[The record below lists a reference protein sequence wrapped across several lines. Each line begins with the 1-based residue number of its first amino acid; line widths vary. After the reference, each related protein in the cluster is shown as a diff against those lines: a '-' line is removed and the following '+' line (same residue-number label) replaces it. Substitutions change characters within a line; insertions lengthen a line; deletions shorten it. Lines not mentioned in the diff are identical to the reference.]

1 LVTGEDGPIARLH
14 PVIKGVRGA
23 QSSGA
28 SLVSFNIAAATSYGK
43 DQSFNAPVGEAA
55 AFGYATALNHLLRP
69 ETGQSLTMGDTTVV
83 LWAERA
89 SPAETFIPALVDPS
103 MTEWER
109 LGREAGDDDQEETR
123 AARLLAM
130 LEAMRKGRP
139 VTDPDLL
146 EDRSVAFHVLG
157 LAPNAARLSVRFWD
171 VAPVA
176 EMLRRLGEHHHDL
189 ALEVDYPSRPPSP
202 SLWILAQ
209 ETRPKDKEGKA
220 RGAHSLDG
228 LRKLHGDIA
237 RAVLTGQPYPR
248 TLSALLLARFRADG
262 HVTHPRVAL
271 LKAEFNRRQRIA
283 GHLEEM
289 IPMALDPDRADVGY
303 RLGRLFSVLERL
315 QEAAHGGSVNAG
327 VGQKF
332 LSSASATPR
341 AVFPHLLR
349 LKGAHMKKVAREGKG
364 LARWYENWVSE
375 ILDAVEDIPATLSP
389 DQQGLFF
396 LGYYHQRQAL
406 FRKGGKET
414 DPAST
419 EDKADTAA

>member
-1 LVTGEDGPIARLH
+1 
-14 PVIKGVRGA
+14 
-23 QSSGA
+23 
-28 SLVSFNIAAATSYGK
+28 
-43 DQSFNAPVGEAA
+43 
-55 AFGYATALNHLLRP
+55 
-69 ETGQSLTMGDTTVV
+69 
-83 LWAERA
+83 
-89 SPAETFIPALVDPS
+89 
-103 MTEWER
+103 
-109 LGREAGDDDQEETR
+109 
-123 AARLLAM
+123 
-130 LEAMRKGRP
+130 
-139 VTDPDLL
+139 
-146 EDRSVAFHVLG
+146 
-157 LAPNAARLSVRFWD
+157 
-171 VAPVA
+171 
-176 EMLRRLGEHHHDL
+176 
-189 ALEVDYPSRPPSP
+189 
-202 SLWILAQ
+202 
-209 ETRPKDKEGKA
+209 
-220 RGAHSLDG
+220 
-228 LRKLHGDIA
+228 
-237 RAVLTGQPYPR
+237 
-248 TLSALLLARFRADG
+248 
-262 HVTHPRVAL
+262 
-271 LKAEFNRRQRIA
+271 
-283 GHLEEM
+283 
-289 IPMALDPDRADVGY
+289 MALDPDRADVGY